1 MLVEKCLRL
10 KYQRHF
16 LYCYL
21 SQTDRNYV
29 CLALGRPSMC
39 QAVPAHSSILLEMLS
54 RPGLHSFV
62 CSCIKM
68 ELATV
73 EFKIYFWVPVKGI
86 LPSYLVLFNSDLSFS
101 KFLGK
106 ESGGLPQNSSDS
118 VTKSVVISDPWGV
131 SDLLHSV

>member
-1 MLVEKCLRL
+1 
-10 KYQRHF
+10 
-16 LYCYL
+16 
-21 SQTDRNYV
+21 
-29 CLALGRPSMC
+29 
-39 QAVPAHSSILLEMLS
+39 
-54 RPGLHSFV
+54 
-62 CSCIKM
+62 M